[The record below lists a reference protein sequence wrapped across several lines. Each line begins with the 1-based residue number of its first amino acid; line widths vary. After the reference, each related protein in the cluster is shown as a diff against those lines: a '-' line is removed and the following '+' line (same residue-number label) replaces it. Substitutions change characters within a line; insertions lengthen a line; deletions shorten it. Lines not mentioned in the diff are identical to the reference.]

1 MFIYVC
7 YTFYNGHLFPTIPP
21 SSDAYPWIALLAY
34 QLNTG
39 DASKFLC
46 AGSLI
51 SQRYVITTAHC
62 INEQLQFVRLGEYD
76 LASDTDGAYPL
87 DVLIE
92 QRILHE
98 GYVANLILNDIALL
112 RLAVIVPISGYDHN
126 AVLNIISFTSVLT
139 HRFGL

>member
-1 MFIYVC
+1 MSRS
-7 YTFYNGHLFPTIPP
+7 P
-21 SSDAYPWIALLAY
+21 DAYPWIALLAY

-39 DASKFLC
+39 DAPKFLC

-51 SQRYVITTAHC
+51 SVRYVITTAHC

-87 DVLIE
+87 DVPIE

-112 RLAVIVPISGYDHN
+112 RLAIQVPISGMT
-126 AVLNIISFTSVLT
+126 LST
-139 HRFGL
+139 